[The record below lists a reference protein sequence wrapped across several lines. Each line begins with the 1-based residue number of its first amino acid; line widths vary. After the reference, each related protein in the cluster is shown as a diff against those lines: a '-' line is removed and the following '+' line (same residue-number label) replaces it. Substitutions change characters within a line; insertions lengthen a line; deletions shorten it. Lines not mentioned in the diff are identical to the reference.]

1 MKQTIVDV
9 VSGSLTYSGE
19 ANLWRATSDPFWT
32 IKKISVSWN
41 VTTTAYPCWPSRIPT
56 DEDIFVWDRR
66 AEYTYSLTPDTSA
79 PTLTTVTIASDNSDT
94 TKAKVGD
101 TVTIS
106 ITASEAL
113 STISATIAGHTATI
127 ADTGT
132 NTYTASYV
140 MDSGDTTWAVT
151 FTIDFADVVW
161 RSGTQVTATT
171 DLSAVTFDK
180 TAPVGTLE
188 YSIDAG
194 SNYYTTLSVKNV
206 DTLRIRATFSEDLL
220 DSPVVKLAIDN
231 AVLSATNM
239 TKTSASVY
247 YYDLNVP
254 AWDIATATCSLSV
267 GTDASGN
274 VVTSAPVNATFS
286 IDNTA
291 PAISS
296 SARNTNTQITVTLS
310 QLALASTITKANDGG
325 FIVTETG
332 WVATYAVSAIAPGAT
347 NDLVVLT
354 VANMGVSAKEGVTVT
369 YTAGGNG
376 TVSDLVWNTMATDAV
391 GAAITAWDTTAPTM
405 ASGERLS
412 NTVLRITLSEDAD
425 DATITAAN
433 DWWFVVYE
441 TGTPA
446 TTYAV
451 SAIAKSGSDSS
462 KIELTI
468 ADATASAAIGLTI
481 TYVAWG
487 NGVVADVAGNTMAT
501 DAVWV
506 LVASWA

>member
-1 MKQTIVDV
+1 MQTIVDV
-9 VSGSLTYSGE
+9 VSGSLTYSGQ
-19 ANLWRATSDPFWT
+19 ANLGRATSDPFWT
-32 IKKISVSWN
+32 IKKISVSGN

-79 PTLTTVTIASDNSDT
+79 PTLSVVTIASNNSDT
-94 TKAKVGD
+94 AKAKVWD
-101 TVTIS
+101 VVTLTIS
-106 ITASEAL
+106 ASEAL

-127 ADTGT
+127 VDTGT
-132 NTYTASYV
+132 NTYTAAYTMV
-140 MDSGDTTWAVT
+140 SGDTTGAVA
-151 FTIDFADVVW
+151 FTIDFTDVSG
-161 RSGTQVTATT
+161 RAGTQVTATT

-194 SNYYTTLSVKNV
+194 SNYYTTLSVKNA
-206 DTLRIRATFSEDLL
+206 DTLRIRATFSENLL

-267 GTDASGN
+267 GTDATGN
-274 VVTSAPVNATFS
+274 VVTSAPVNATFT

-291 PAISS
+291 
-296 SARNTNTQITVTLS
+296 
-310 QLALASTITKANDGG
+310 
-325 FIVTETG
+325 
-332 WVATYAVSAIAPGAT
+332 IA
-347 NDLVVLT
+347 
-354 VANMGVSAKEGVTVT
+354 MQ
-369 YTAGGNG
+369 
-376 TVSDLVWNTMATDAV
+376 
-391 GAAITAWDTTAPTM
+391 
-405 ASGERLS
+405 SGERLS
-412 NTVLRITLSEDAD
+412 NTVLRVTLTENAN
-425 DATITAAN
+425 DATITHAN
-433 DWWFVVYE
+433 DGGFVVYE

-451 SAIAKSGSDSS
+451 SAIAKSWSNSN
-462 KIELTI
+462 KVELTV
-468 ADATASAAIGLTI
+468 ATVTASAAIGLTI
-481 TYVAWG
+481 TYVAWV
-487 NGVVADVAGNTMAT
+487 NWDVADTIGNPMAT

-506 LVASWA
+506 LVWAWA

>member
-9 VSGSLTYSGE
+9 VSGTVTYSGE

-32 IKKISVSWN
+32 IKKISVSGN

-101 TVTIS
+101 TVTLT

-132 NTYTASYV
+132 NTYMASYV
-140 MDSGDTTWAVT
+140 MASGDTTWAVA
-151 FTIDFADVVW
+151 FTIDFTDVAW

-188 YSIDAG
+188 YSIDAWA
-194 SNYYTTLSVKNV
+194 NYYTTLSVKNA

-220 DSPVVKLAIDN
+220 DSPIVKLAIDN

-274 VVTSAPVNATFS
+274 VVTSAPINATFT

-291 PAISS
+291 
-296 SARNTNTQITVTLS
+296 
-310 QLALASTITKANDGG
+310 
-325 FIVTETG
+325 
-332 WVATYAVSAIAPGAT
+332 IA
-347 NDLVVLT
+347 
-354 VANMGVSAKEGVTVT
+354 MQ
-369 YTAGGNG
+369 
-376 TVSDLVWNTMATDAV
+376 
-391 GAAITAWDTTAPTM
+391 
-405 ASGERLS
+405 SGERLS
-412 NTVLRITLSEDAD
+412 NTVLRVTLTENAN
-425 DATITAAN
+425 DATITHAN
-433 DWWFVVYE
+433 DGGFVVWE
-441 TGTPA
+441 TWTPA

-451 SAIAKSGSDSS
+451 SAIAKSWSNSN
-462 KIELTI
+462 KVELTV
-468 ADATASAAIGLTI
+468 ADVTASATAGLTI
-481 TYVAWG
+481 TYVAWV
-487 NGVVADVAGNTMAT
+487 NGDVADIAGNPMAT

>member
-9 VSGSLTYSGE
+9 VSGTVTYSGE

-32 IKKISVSWN
+32 IKKISVSGN
-41 VTTTAYPCWPSRIPT
+41 ITTTAYPCWPSRIPT

-101 TVTIS
+101 TVTLS

-127 ADTGT
+127 ADAGT

-140 MDSGDTTWAVT
+140 MVSGDTTGAVT

-188 YSIDAG
+188 YSIDAWA
-194 SNYYTTLSVKNV
+194 NYYTTLSVKNA

-267 GTDASGN
+267 GTDTSGN
-274 VVTSAPVNATFS
+274 VVTSAPVNATFT

-291 PAISS
+291 
-296 SARNTNTQITVTLS
+296 
-310 QLALASTITKANDGG
+310 
-325 FIVTETG
+325 
-332 WVATYAVSAIAPGAT
+332 IA
-347 NDLVVLT
+347 
-354 VANMGVSAKEGVTVT
+354 MQ
-369 YTAGGNG
+369 
-376 TVSDLVWNTMATDAV
+376 
-391 GAAITAWDTTAPTM
+391 
-405 ASGERLS
+405 SGERLS
-412 NTVLRITLSEDAD
+412 NTVLRVTLTENAN
-425 DATITAAN
+425 DATITHAN
-433 DWWFVVYE
+433 DGGFVVWE

-451 SAIAKSGSDSS
+451 SAIAKSWSNSN
-462 KIELTI
+462 KVELTV
-468 ADATASAAIGLTI
+468 ADVTASASIGLTI
-481 TYVAWG
+481 TYVAWVNGDVSDTIG
-487 NGVVADVAGNTMAT
+487 NPMAT

-506 LVASWA
+506 LVPSWA